1 MKVVTTGNDSRQKCD
16 LLHTLLGPRQYLS
29 SILMLGIALTIIVI
43 MTMSFFWT
51 WEREKRHLT
60 ADFLARARLVTTQFL
75 SIRNFMAVGQGSFFT
90 RHVDAFSA
98 QEGIDRAL
106 QDRSWRIKEVWLDCT
121 RQENCPDRFEAEV
134 LEIFL
139 RETDRP
145 ELFRIERQGEHTF
158 FRYAVPIRVEPACL
172 HCHGGQNGDGKAWSP
187 PVFQVGELRGAVTLQ
202 VPTDFFSAA
211 LRTAIGQQLAFTAA
225 LLFLALGTIYF
236 LTCHFITTPLRR
248 ITQLAGAVAGGNLK
262 IADTNLVAY
271 GEMGLLW
278 REFQTMTRRLEDSYQ
293 GLEEL
298 VKERTAELNRQKE
311 ELRRAN
317 EELARNYHLK
327 STFLTTMS
335 HELRTPLTAII
346 APAELLLDGIGG
358 ALTEKQR
365 GYLLAIRENG
375 WQLLKLINDILDLAK
390 LESGRLELKISTF
403 DLGEAVATTAERLRP
418 LAARKEITL
427 LAFSEPG
434 LPPALGDREKIE
446 QVLSNLLSN
455 AIKFTP
461 NGGRVEVKAG
471 LNPAGRE
478 FLVSVSDNGIG
489 IRPEDQEVIFEAFRQ
504 LQTSTTR
511 EFRGTGL
518 GLSLARGLLAKHGG
532 RIWVQSKFGEGSTFF
547 FTLPL
552 GSPPGTP
559 DRHQGGE

>member
-1 MKVVTTGNDSRQKCD
+1 VVTRRDRPAGKCD
-16 LLHTLLGPRQYLS
+16 LLHTFLGPRQHLS
-29 SILMLGIALTIIVI
+29 SILMFSIAIIIIVI
-43 MTMSFFWT
+43 MTMSFLWT

-75 SIRNFMAVGQGSFFT
+75 SIRNFMAVGQGSLFT
-90 RHVDAFSA
+90 RHVDALSA

-106 QDRSWRIKEVWLDCT
+106 QDRSWRIKEVWLDCS
-121 RQENCPDRFEAEV
+121 RQENCPDFFEAEV
-134 LEIFL
+134 LELFS
-139 RETDRP
+139 REKDRP
-145 ELFRIERQGEHTF
+145 EVFRIERQGERSF

-172 HCHGGQNGDGKAWSP
+172 NCHGGQNGGGKAWPP
-187 PVFQVGELRGAVTLQ
+187 PVFQVGELRGAITLQ
-202 VPTDFFSAA
+202 VPTDFFSSA
-211 LRTAIGQQLAFTAA
+211 LRAAIGQQLAFTAA

-236 LTCHFITTPLRR
+236 LTCYFITTPLRR
-248 ITQLAGAVAGGNLK
+248 ITELAGEVAGGNLK

-271 GEMGLLW
+271 GEMDLLW
-278 REFQTMTRRLEDSYQ
+278 REFQTMTRRLEESYQ

-346 APAELLLDGIGG
+346 APAELMLDGIGG
-358 ALTEKQR
+358 PLTEKQR
-365 GYLLAIRENG
+365 DYLLAIRENG

-403 DLGEAVATTAERLRP
+403 DLAEAVATTVERLRP
-418 LAARKEITL
+418 LAAKKEIALST
-427 LAFSEPG
+427 FSQPG
-434 LPPALGDREKIE
+434 LPPVLGDREKIE

-471 LNPAGRE
+471 LDPGGRE
-478 FLVSVSDNGIG
+478 FLVSVSDTGIG

-518 GLSLARGLLAKHGG
+518 GLSLARGLLARHGG
-532 RIWVQSKFGEGSTFF
+532 RIWVQSKLGEGSTFY

-552 GSPPGTP
+552 GGPPAAAEL
-559 DRHQGGE
+559 RQGGE